1 MPGTDLDRAPYSE
14 VRPSMPRLLVVDDE
28 LLLLEAL
35 EVALVGQVDVLT
47 TVDPHEALG
56 RIEMGER
63 YDAILLDVRMPE
75 MDGIELYERIAT
87 ISPAQAR
94 RIVFMTAAFSSADD
108 RLSTLENETLR
119 KPVDLSRIDELL
131 WAPDQCGRSRMQSS

>member
-1 MPGTDLDRAPYSE
+1 MPRTDLDRAPYSE

-35 EVALVGQVDVLT
+35 EVALLGHVHVLT
-47 TVDPHEALG
+47 TVDPHEALA
-56 RIEMGER
+56 RIETGER

-75 MDGIELYERIAT
+75 MDGIELYERIAA

-94 RIVFMTAAFSSADD
+94 RIVFMTAAFSSADH
-108 RLSTLENETLR
+108 RLLTLQNATLR
-119 KPVDLSRIDELL
+119 KPVDLSRIDELFS
-131 WAPDQCGRSRMQSS
+131 APDHRGRNRTQSS

>member
-1 MPGTDLDRAPYSE
+1 MPRTDLDRAPYSE

-35 EVALVGQVDVLT
+35 EVALVGQVEVLA
-47 TVDPHEALG
+47 TVDPYEALA
-56 RIEMGER
+56 RIDTGER
-63 YDAILLDVRMPE
+63 FDAILLDVKMPE
-75 MDGIELYERIAT
+75 MDGLELYERIAA

-94 RIVFMTAAFSSADD
+94 RIVFMTAATIASRPRS
-108 RLSTLENETLR
+108 ENAILR

-131 WAPDQCGRSRMQSS
+131 WPPERCGRSRTQSS

>member
-1 MPGTDLDRAPYSE
+1 MPRTDLDRAPYSE

-35 EVALVGQVDVLT
+35 EVALLGHVHVLT
-47 TVDPHEALG
+47 TVDPHEALA
-56 RIEMGER
+56 RIETGER

-75 MDGIELYERIAT
+75 MDGIELYERIAS

-94 RIVFMTAAFSSADD
+94 RVVFMTAAFSSGDD
-108 RLSTLENETLR
+108 RLSTLENATLR
-119 KPVDLSRIDELL
+119 KPVDLSRIDELFA
-131 WAPDQCGRSRMQSS
+131 APDQRGRSRMLSS

>member
-1 MPGTDLDRAPYSE
+1 MPRTDLDRAPYSE

-35 EVALVGQVDVLT
+35 EVALVGQVEVLA
-47 TVDPHEALG
+47 TVDPYEALA
-56 RIEMGER
+56 RIDTGER

-75 MDGIELYERIAT
+75 MDGIELRERIAE

-94 RIVFMTAAFSSADD
+94 RIVFMTAATSSADD
-108 RLSTLENETLR
+108 RLSTLENATLR
-119 KPVDLSRIDELL
+119 KPVALSRIDELFS
-131 WAPDQCGRSRMQSS
+131 APDHRVRSRMQSS

>member
-1 MPGTDLDRAPYSE
+1 MPRTDLDRAPYSE

-35 EVALVGQVDVLT
+35 EVALVGQVEVLA
-47 TVDPHEALG
+47 TVDPYEALA
-56 RIEMGER
+56 RIDTGER

-75 MDGIELYERIAT
+75 MDGIELYERIAS

-94 RIVFMTAAFSSADD
+94 RVVFMTAAFSSGDD
-108 RLSTLENETLR
+108 RLSTLENATLR
-119 KPVDLSRIDELL
+119 KPVDLSRIDELFA
-131 WAPDQCGRSRMQSS
+131 APDQRGRSRMLSS